1 MELQSSSRDC
11 PDFEDLSCFADGELD
26 AVQVPE
32 VAEHV
37 ATCER
42 CAGLMAHL
50 TRGFGSG
57 SLGADTGPG
66 GAGCADEERLILY
79 LMRHLSDGERAVVE
93 KHLGHCDACVYGLS
107 LLHRRLRIQD
117 SVERP
122 VPAQFQ
128 ERVRAILE
136 LETAERNNGH
146 AAAREPTSGWWER
159 VRDSLDRFLRLPVL
173 LPAAV
178 AAGALLVVGVQDGY
192 FGGHGGAPNDLRAI
206 DLTRDLRVTALR
218 AEVRERPSANSAL
231 VGEIERG
238 QLLRVAGEE
247 RDWYR
252 VELPR
257 GGAGWVA
264 REAFE

>member
-1 MELQSSSRDC
+1 MDLQSSSRGC
-11 PDFEDLSCFADGELD
+11 PDFEDLSCFADGELS
-26 AVQVPE
+26 AEQAPE
-32 VAEHV
+32 VADHV
-37 ATCER
+37 AACER
-42 CAGLMAHL
+42 CSGLMSHL

-57 SLGADTGPG
+57 ELGRDTGPG
-66 GAGCADEERLILY
+66 SAGCADEERLILY
-79 LMRHLSDGERAVVE
+79 LMRHLGDRERAVVE

-122 VPAQFQ
+122 VPVEFQ
-128 ERVRAILE
+128 ERVRAIIDLE
-136 LETAERNNGH
+136 AGERSGH
-146 AAAREPTSGWWER
+146 AAATRAPTSGWWER

-192 FGGHGGAPNDLRAI
+192 FGGRGVPNDIRAV

-218 AEVRERPSANSAL
+218 AEVRERPSAHSTL
-231 VGEIERG
+231 VGEVERG
-238 QLLRVAGEE
+238 ELLRVAGEE

-252 VELPR
+252 VVLPR